1 MANQLEIIVK
11 ATDEASKQLDNI
23 GKSATNMSKEFM
35 IAGGVMMA
43 TGTAIIGSLYGIGKA
58 FTDLGEQIGRAN
70 IQTGLSTNFLSK
82 MKYAA
87 ELADGSLNDVIIGFR
102 TMANVITGAQT
113 GQETS
118 LKTLAE
124 IGLTIED
131 LKALSPEEQFELI
144 AKKVGEI
151 PDPMTRSAVAMDLFG
166 RSGQTLLPFLVDYNR
181 LMGEAAKHAPIV
193 TDEDIKKAEDFQGAM
208 LNLKDSGQKLL
219 LALGPFVTQVLQPM
233 IDKITELGTKISE
246 WIDKHPEL
254 TRILVDW
261 GVKLGVAGIIGGAL
275 LFFIGMIKK
284 AILMINSMA
293 TALLTRLVPALTTTA
308 TAEVT
313 AGGASVGVGGMGG
326 LASKLGLGGVGAAVL
341 PVAAVALG
349 AYDIYKLWDD
359 YKQWQMV
366 STLKGLR
373 TPKDFT
379 FDEYKEAFALA
390 QGNPTLLHELHVPG
404 YATGGIFRGPTMG
417 LIGESGP
424 EAVVPLGRGIG
435 NNTYNLFV
443 TFPESSGDETK
454 DRARARRMLDYIRE
468 EEMRTV
474 FGTTA

>member
-35 IAGGVMMA
+35 VAGGAMMA
-43 TGTAIIGSLYGIGKA
+43 TGIAIIGSLYGIGKA

-70 IQTGLSTNFLSK
+70 IQTGLSTDFLSK

-102 TMANVITGAQT
+102 TMANVITGAVT
-113 GQETS
+113 GQEAS
-118 LKTLAE
+118 IKTLAE
-124 IGLTIED
+124 IGLKIED
-131 LKALSPEEQFELI
+131 LKALSPEKQFELI

-151 PDPMTRSAVAMDLFG
+151 PDPMTRSAVAMDFFG

-193 TDEDIKKAEDFQGAM
+193 TDDDIKKAEDFQEAM

-261 GVKLGVAGIIGGAL
+261 GVKLGIAGIIGGAL
-275 LFFIGMIKK
+275 LFFIGMIQK

-313 AGGASVGVGGMGG
+313 AGGASVGVGGVGG

-359 YKQWQMV
+359 YKQWQMK
-366 STLKGLR
+366 STLIGTR
-373 TPKDFT
+373 TPADFT
-379 FDEYKEAFALA
+379 FQEYKTAFELA
-390 QGNPTLLHELHVPG
+390 QGNPTLLHELGISG
-404 YATGGIFRGPTMG
+404 YAKGGIFRGPTMG

-424 EAVVPLGRGIG
+424 EAVIPLGKGIG
-435 NNTYNLFV
+435 NIIYNI
-443 TFPESSGDETK
+443 TIQSGAMMGNEGD
-454 DRARARRMLDYIRE
+454 ARKFARLILDNIRE
-468 EEMRTV
+468 EQQRTV
-474 FGTTA
+474 YGTTA